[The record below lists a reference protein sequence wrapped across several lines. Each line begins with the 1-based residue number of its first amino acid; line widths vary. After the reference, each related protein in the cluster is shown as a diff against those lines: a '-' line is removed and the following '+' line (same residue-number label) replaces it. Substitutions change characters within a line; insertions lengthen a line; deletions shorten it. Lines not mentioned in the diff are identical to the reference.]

1 MKSLLE
7 RIAEVDAGVMLDA
20 GCGDGETARRIVE
33 AVGAVERLVLLDIDA
48 AALDEARDQFEGVA
62 DRLEV
67 EFGIADVTQ
76 LPFAAGSFDTVLLSD
91 VLHHSGDPQRA
102 LAECA
107 RVLKPAGIL
116 LFSEMVCDELSA
128 SEAVGRDLHHFKS
141 AIDRLCGV
149 PHQITL
155 QRLVIERAL
164 ASAGF
169 ETVWWQRE
177 RFDPAHPADPDGRR
191 RIAAREQFLETYLEH
206 AEQLPQ
212 YATLRKQAAFLK
224 YRMLCRGFTDAPELR
239 LIARKLEI

>member
-1 MKSLLE
+1 MQPLLE
-7 RIAEVDAGVMLDA
+7 RIAELDAGVMLDA

-33 AVGAVERLVLLDIDA
+33 AVGALERLVLVDIDA

-67 EFGIADVTQ
+67 AFRVADVTQ
-76 LPFAAGSFDTVLLSD
+76 LSFAAGCFDTVLLSD

-102 LAECA
+102 LTECA

-116 LFSEMVCDELSA
+116 LFNEMVCDELSA
-128 SEAVGRDLHHFKS
+128 SEAVGRELHHFKS

-149 PHQITL
+149 PHQNTL
-155 QRLVIERAL
+155 PRAVIEEAL

-169 ETVWWQRE
+169 ETLWWQRE
-177 RFDPAHPADPDGRR
+177 RFDPARPDDPAGRR

-206 AEQLPQ
+206 AESLPQ
-212 YATLRKQAAFLK
+212 YASLRKQAAFLS
-224 YRMLCRGFTDAPELR
+224 YRLLCRGFTEAPELR
-239 LIARKLEI
+239 VMARKLAI